1 MRSSEHPHQPAVH
14 YDFARRRL
22 WIGGQ
27 RCHHGAVGALLA
39 ATAWALIAAAPA
51 VARPGNPRR
60 QAHSRS
66 PAVML
71 AGAAGALMAHD
82 WADHALWFER
92 GAGTQP

>member
-1 MRSSEHPHQPAVH
+1 MRPSEHPHRPAVQ
-14 YDFARRRL
+14 YDFTRHRL
-22 WIGGQ
+22 WIAGQ

-39 ATAWALIAAAPA
+39 ATAWAWIAAEPA
-51 VARPGNPRR
+51 VARHGSAR
-60 QAHSRS
+60 QAHSTS